1 MMQVAELEFPQVD
14 SASIV
19 VVVANTVAAA
29 AVQQGMTGQYLALGM
44 LHGAACLL
52 DLNLEI
58 VQAQF
63 VPVVQ

>member
-1 MMQVAELEFPQVD
+1 MTQVAELEFPQED
-14 SASIV
+14 SVSIV
-19 VVVANTVAAA
+19 VVVVNMAAAA
-29 AVQQGMTGQYLALGM
+29 AVQQGMTGQCLALGM

-58 VQAQF
+58 VQAHF